1 MDWLESADTSPNRA
15 YLTSCLRH
23 FAQIQPYGWTSD
35 TLGTLC
41 EMLTTG
47 AKYKKRR
54 CVKSK
59 EIKNANKKF
68 L

>member
-1 MDWLESADTSPNRA
+1 MPPHRLTQHKRFAFQTHPNFRFAKTSFMLE
-15 YLTSCLRH
+15 
-23 FAQIQPYGWTSD
+23 
-35 TLGTLC
+35 TLC

-59 EIKNANKKF
+59 EVKNANKKF